1 MLVFSAKL
9 SAQQRWEKIKTIGE
23 VYSLYPE
30 RIDHL
35 FQSLDLDREGL
46 QTVKEAVNRGGVVEA
61 CNALLAY
68 YRTSNN
74 AKYLWRT
81 QPRPS
86 NKVDSQADSI
96 MRDLFV
102 FYELPDRVPRTSN
115 GQLDWTHQGPDNDIE
130 WAWGLNRHGHL
141 DILLEAYLKT
151 GNRSYAMTID
161 DHLQDWVTASLPYPG
176 VKSSTAQWR
185 GLEVALRAK
194 NWVRVFYGLLNS
206 DYLTP
211 ATRLLMLS
219 SLPDHI
225 HYMSNFHAPS
235 GNWLTME
242 MSGLAMVATAW
253 PEFKQSR
260 RWVAYAKEK
269 MLEGLKDQVY
279 PDGVQK
285 ELTSHYHQV
294 ALYNFDHFLEI
305 SHQAGES
312 LPEDYTRQLEQM
324 QHYVASTVS
333 PTGHGILNN
342 DSDNRYNRD
351 VILEA
356 AARYK
361 REDWMFIASNGKKG
375 KRPQGPPSVV
385 FPWAGQVI
393 MRSGYDVNAHW
404 GFFDIGP
411 WGTGHQHNDKLHI
424 SITAYGRDLL
434 VDGGRFAYRGDLAEK
449 FRAYATGSESH
460 NVLLIDGAGQDAG
473 PRVTTEPLR
482 ENAYKIT
489 EEFDYAGGSFET
501 FKGNQGAVQH
511 TRAVFYM
518 RSKFWI
524 VLDRVETDRP
534 RKVEALWHWHPDL
547 TVVTQQDGVVSTNVK
562 KGNLRIIPVGKTD
575 WVISHVKGQEQPP
588 QGWYSEKY
596 NKAEPNVAT
605 VYATNIEGA
614 SSFVWIL
621 QPSSGKSFPLKAE
634 ILSQDKEK
642 VRVRLRDEKLN
653 QWEILV
659 PFSNSDLADY
669 TFKPALG
676 VPEQGGEGAK

>member
-1 MLVFSAKL
+1 MKRNIFPIA
-9 SAQQRWEKIKTIGE
+9 
-23 VYSLYPE
+23 
-30 RIDHL
+30 
-35 FQSLDLDREGL
+35 
-46 QTVKEAVNRGGVVEA
+46 
-61 CNALLAY
+61 
-68 YRTSNN
+68 
-74 AKYLWRT
+74 
-81 QPRPS
+81 
-86 NKVDSQADSI
+86 
-96 MRDLFV
+96 
-102 FYELPDRVPRTSN
+102 
-115 GQLDWTHQGPDNDIE
+115 
-130 WAWGLNRHGHL
+130 
-141 DILLEAYLKT
+141 
-151 GNRSYAMTID
+151 
-161 DHLQDWVTASLPYPG
+161 
-176 VKSSTAQWR
+176 
-185 GLEVALRAK
+185 
-194 NWVRVFYGLLNS
+194 
-206 DYLTP
+206 
-211 ATRLLMLS
+211 LLMLVS
-219 SLPDHI
+219 AGTS
-225 HYMSNFHAPS
+225 
-235 GNWLTME
+235 
-242 MSGLAMVATAW
+242 TA
-253 PEFKQSR
+253 FQSKP
-260 RWVAYAKEK
+260 AKENNT
-269 MLEGLKDQVY
+269 Y
-279 PDGVQK
+279 PYQ
-285 ELTSHYHQV
+285 Q
-294 ALYNFDHFLEI
+294 
-305 SHQAGES
+305 
-312 LPEDYTRQLEQM
+312 LPE
-324 QHYVASTVS
+324 
-333 PTGHGILNN
+333 
-342 DSDNRYNRD
+342 
-351 VILEA
+351 
-356 AARYK
+356 
-361 REDWMFIASNGKKG
+361 
-375 KRPQGPPSVV
+375 V
-385 FPWAGQVI
+385 FPGTKPLSAEQD
-393 MRSGYDVNAHW
+393 RSIRILDGAH
-404 GFFDIGP
+404 
-411 WGTGHQHNDKLHI
+411 L
-424 SITAYGRDLL
+424 YRDLL

-482 ENAYKIT
+482 ENTYKIT
-489 EEFDYAGGSFET
+489 EEFDYAAGSFET

-621 QPSSGKSFPLKAE
+621 QPSSGTSLPLKAE